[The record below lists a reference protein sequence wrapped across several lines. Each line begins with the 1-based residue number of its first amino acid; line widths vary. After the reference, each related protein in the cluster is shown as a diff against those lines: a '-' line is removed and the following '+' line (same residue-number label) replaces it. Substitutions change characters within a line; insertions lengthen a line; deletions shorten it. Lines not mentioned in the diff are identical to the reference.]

1 MNQKQNRIIGL
12 VLAAVMLVSLAA
24 CAGLTP
30 PPIETSTAAEPT
42 SQPTT
47 VVIDTTG
54 ETNPL
59 PAQEPY
65 VLEGATTTASGLQF
79 LEVTKGEGATPQK
92 GDLLSLHFSASL
104 PDGTVFVDTR
114 QYGEAVKQ
122 VFLRD
127 QILPGLDEGLA
138 LMKAG
143 GTARMVLPAELAFG
157 ESGYGAVPANSQV
170 VLDVE
175 LYSVEDAPLPSTVAE
190 SDLVTLD
197 SGLKYADLITGDG
210 ETAKAGDIV
219 STHYMI
225 WEQGKDKAEFVAGS
239 QGGDPVM
246 FVQGA
251 GDKVFPGWE
260 EGVLGMQVGGKRQLI
275 IPPELGLGETGGG
288 NISSNAALIME
299 IELVN
304 ALEQPVLSRVPESDL
319 TTTSS
324 GLAYSDLVT
333 GAGDPVSAGQTVTV
347 NYSGW
352 LEDGTMFDSSIP
364 RGEPF
369 SFTLG
374 QGSVIPGWEEG
385 LLGMQVGGKRQL
397 IIPANLA
404 YGESGSGGVIPA
416 NATLIFDIELLEIQE
431 P

>member
-1 MNQKQNRIIGL
+1 
-12 VLAAVMLVSLAA
+12 
-24 CAGLTP
+24 
-30 PPIETSTAAEPT
+30 
-42 SQPTT
+42 
-47 VVIDTTG
+47 
-54 ETNPL
+54 
-59 PAQEPY
+59 
-65 VLEGATTTASGLQF
+65 
-79 LEVTKGEGATPQK
+79 
-92 GDLLSLHFSASL
+92 
-104 PDGTVFVDTR
+104 
-114 QYGEAVKQ
+114 
-122 VFLRD
+122 
-127 QILPGLDEGLA
+127 
-138 LMKAG
+138 
-143 GTARMVLPAELAFG
+143 
-157 ESGYGAVPANSQV
+157 
-170 VLDVE
+170 
-175 LYSVEDAPLPSTVAE
+175 VAE
-190 SDLVTLD
+190 SDLITTD
-197 SGLKYADLITGDG
+197 SGLKYADLITGEG

-219 STHYMI
+219 STHYTI
-225 WEQGKDKAEFVAGS
+225 WELSEENAQYVAGS
-239 QGGDPVM
+239 QGSDPVM

-288 NISSNAALIME
+288 NISNNAALIME

-304 ALEQPVLSRVPESDL
+304 TLEQPVLSRVPESEL
-319 TTTSS
+319 TTTVN

-333 GAGDPVSAGQTVTV
+333 GTGDPVSAGQIVTV

-397 IIPANLA
+397 IIPAELA
-404 YGESGSGGVIPA
+404 YGEAGSGGVIPA